1 MEMSEDFK
9 KRFVKRLQGKEFILY
24 GGLLELAKE
33 KGIKRLEAEVVQIP
47 SEANGNY
54 AVCAALLEGADGS
67 IYREVGDASPS
78 NVNPTIAPHI
88 LRMAA
93 TRAKARALRDF
104 TGVDM
109 VALEELGGDVA
120 GADDGRSCPVA
131 TPGKVA
137 GTSSLDRHKAR
148 AARAGEKDNQEDR
161 RYLCAECGAQIT
173 RSVCD
178 FSMRKFGKPLCMAC
192 QRKAA
197 SE

>member
-1 MEMSEDFK
+1 MEMNDDFK
-9 KRFVKRLQGKEFILY
+9 KRFVRKLQGKEFILY

-47 SEANGNY
+47 SDANGSY
-54 AVCAALLEGADGS
+54 AVCAAVLEGTDGS
-67 IYREVGDASPS
+67 VYREVGDASPS
-78 NVNPTIAPHI
+78 NVNANIAPHI

-109 VALEELGGDVA
+109 VALEELGADVL
-120 GADDGRSCPVA
+120 GRDSERDQSPSNTQRKGRTA
-131 TPGKVA
+131 
-137 GTSSLDRHKAR
+137 SIRDRKAR
-148 AARAGEKDNQEDR
+148 ASHSGKPAPDTTTP
-161 RYLCAECGAQIT
+161 LCSDCGAEVT
-173 RSVCD
+173 RSVHD
-178 FSMRKFGKPLCMAC
+178 FSTRKFGRVLCMAC